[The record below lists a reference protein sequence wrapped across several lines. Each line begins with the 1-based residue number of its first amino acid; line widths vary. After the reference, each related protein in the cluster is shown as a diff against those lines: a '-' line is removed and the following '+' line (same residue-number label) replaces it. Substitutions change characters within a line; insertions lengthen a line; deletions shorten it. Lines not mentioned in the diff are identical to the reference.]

1 VKPLLVSTDH
11 MVHFATPPMVRF
23 AHHNMVRFA
32 SLPSPQSNRR
42 AVMRGMETPL

>member
-1 VKPLLVSTDH
+1 VKPLLVSKDH
-11 MVHFATPPMVRF
+11 MVRF
-23 AHHNMVRFA
+23 AHHNMVRYA